1 MIKKLIYFLP
11 ILAVI
16 SCSEPQARRPVSHS
30 SGTFMKESIE
40 RNKLLV
46 AGEEDDI
53 EAIIK
58 QDTVNTYQASK
69 KGYWYT
75 YLQRNTSDTLTP
87 KKGDIAYFDYEI
99 KDIQGSVIYS
109 QLELRPQEYYID
121 KEQKIIMG
129 LRDGIKLMRKNE
141 IVTFLFPS
149 HMAYGYHGDN
159 RRIGENKPLII
170 TVTLRDF
177 TPEPSTSDD

>member
-1 MIKKLIYFLP
+1 MIKKLIYILP
-11 ILAVI
+11 ALAII
-16 SCSEPQARRPVSHS
+16 SCSEPQARRPISQS

-53 EAIIK
+53 EAIMK
-58 QDTVNTYQASK
+58 RDTVNEYLAST

-75 YLQRNTSDTLTP
+75 YLQRNTTDTLTP
-87 KKGDIAYFDYEI
+87 GKGDIAYFDYEI
-99 KDIQGSVIYS
+99 KDIQNNVIYS

-129 LRDGIKLMRKNE
+129 LRDGIKLMRKGE

-159 RRIGENKPLII
+159 RRIDQNKPLII

-177 TPEPSTSDD
+177 KPEPTNSDE

>member
-1 MIKKLIYFLP
+1 MIHKLIYLLP
-11 ILAVI
+11 AILVI
-16 SCSEPQARRPVSHS
+16 SCSEPQARRPISHS

-53 EAIIK
+53 DAIIK
-58 QDTVNTYQASK
+58 QDTVNTYLAST

-75 YLQRNTSDTLTP
+75 FLQRNTTDTITP
-87 KKGDIAYFDYEI
+87 SKGDIAYFDYEV
-99 KDIQGSVIYS
+99 KDILGNVIYS
-109 QLELRPQEYYID
+109 QLELRPQEYYVD
-121 KEQKIIMG
+121 KEQKIMMG
-129 LRDGIKLMRKNE
+129 LRDGIKLMRKND
-141 IVTFLFPS
+141 VATFLFPS

-159 RRIGENKPLII
+159 RRIGQNKPLIV

-177 TPEPSTSDD
+177 KPEPKNSHD

>member
-1 MIKKLIYFLP
+1 MWKKIYMLLP
-11 ILAVI
+11 LMAII
-16 SCSEPQARRPVSHS
+16 GCSEQQARKPVSHS

-46 AGEEDDI
+46 AGEEDKI
-53 EAIIK
+53 EAIIAK
-58 QDTVNTYQASK
+58 DTANEYLASQ
-69 KGYWYT
+69 KGYWYF
-75 YLQRNTSDTLTP
+75 YHQRNTTDTLRP
-87 KKGDIAYFDYEI
+87 RKGDIAYFDYEI
-99 KDIQGSVIYS
+99 KDIEGNIIYTE
-109 QLELRPQEYYID
+109 LELRPQEYYVD

-149 HMAYGYHGDN
+149 HMAYGYHGDE
-159 RRIGENKPLII
+159 RRIRENEPLIV

-177 TPEPSTSDD
+177 KPEPTNSED